1 MEASMTA
8 TREVQREVSTASR
21 AAGPIMAVR
30 GVVQE
35 TLRGVEAAYGREDR
49 ALRGYVPLLVA
60 FASAAGAVAGVARL
74 SGRRPDP
81 LTPWDLV
88 TMSLAT
94 HKVGRLIAKDA
105 VTSPLRAPFARF
117 QGAAGDAEVQEEVA
131 GHGAHKALGELVTCP
146 FCVGPWAALTLVTG
160 RTFVPALTRVV
171 EGGLSAVA
179 LADFLQVAYATG
191 QQRTEPPEQREQQ
204 TEGSA

>member
-1 MEASMTA
+1 MT
-8 TREVQREVSTASR
+8 SASR
-21 AAGPIMAVR
+21 AAGPILAVRSVVQEAVR
-30 GVVQE
+30 GV
-35 TLRGVEAAYGREDR
+35 EADYGRDDR
-49 ALRGYVPLLVA
+49 AMRGYVPLLLA
-60 FASAAGAVAGVARL
+60 FASAAGAVAGAARL
-74 SGRRPDP
+74 SGHRPDP

-146 FCVGPWAALTLVTG
+146 FCIGPWAALTLVTG
-160 RTFVPALTRVV
+160 RSFVPALTRVV
-171 EGGLSAVA
+171 EGGLAAVA
-179 LADFLQVAYATG
+179 LADFLQLAYATA
-191 QQRTEPPEQREQQ
+191 QQRTEPSEQREQQ
-204 TEGSA
+204 AEG